1 MTDFGLLSAVTASP
15 QVEALTGDHAVL
27 TALLDVESTWSAVLE
42 DAGLVP
48 AGAADAVAE
57 AADPDLYDPASLAR
71 QAQGGG
77 NPVIPLVSALKAR
90 VREIDPAAVKAVHA
104 SLTSQDVQDTALMLL
119 AARVRAEL
127 LRELSRTTT
136 ALARL
141 SEEHA
146 DTLCV
151 GRSLGQHALPYT
163 FGLKAA
169 QWLQG
174 LNSAGRRLGEVA
186 LPAQFGGAVGTL
198 ASATLLTAG
207 SSVSPFVLTQD
218 HASRLGLAAPHVPW
232 HGDRQPVTVLGDA
245 LAGVLDAAGKIAGDV
260 LFLTRPEVA
269 ELGEPTVAGRGVSSA
284 MPQKQNPVLSVLLR
298 SAALQ
303 GPTFASQLHL
313 AAGLFNDER
322 ADGAWHS
329 EWPALRALLSLSLGA
344 VLTLREMIEG
354 LRVFPDAMRRNLD
367 LTGPLLLSER
377 VKAAVAPL
385 LGDAGQEALQAAV
398 DAALRV
404 SPEERPDAYARGL
417 RAAVPAEALSDDALA
432 ELLDPAGYLGEAEE
446 IRRRILD
453 SLPDT
458 PDSQDAL
465 DTQDEGAT
473 RD

>member
-1 MTDFGLLSAVTASP
+1 MPVTDFGLLSAITASP
-15 QVEALTGDHAVL
+15 EVDALTGDRAVL

-77 NPVIPLVSALKAR
+77 NPVIPLVAALKAQ
-90 VREIDPAAVKAVHA
+90 VRGIDPAAVKAVHA
-104 SLTSQDVQDTALMLL
+104 SLTSQDVQDSALMLL

-127 LRELSRTTT
+127 LRELSHTTT

-174 LNSAGRRLGEVA
+174 LNCAGRRLGEA
-186 LPAQFGGAVGTL
+186 TLPAQFGGAVGTL

-207 SSVSPFVLTQD
+207 SSASPFALAQD
-218 HASRLGLAAPHVPW
+218 HASRLGLATAHVPW

-245 LAGVLDAAGKIAGDV
+245 LAGILDAAGKIAGDV

-269 ELGEPTVAGRGVSSA
+269 ELGEPTGAGRGVSSA

-329 EWPALRALLSLSLGA
+329 EWPALRSLLSLSLGA

-385 LGDAGQEALQAAV
+385 LGDAGQEALQAVV
-398 DAALRV
+398 DAALRE
-404 SPEERPDAYARGL
+404 SPERRADAYARGL
-417 RAAVPAEALSDDALA
+417 RAAVPVEALSDDALA
-432 ELLDPAGYLGEAEE
+432 QLLDPAGYLGEAEE

-453 SLPDT
+453 SLPDA
-458 PDSQDAL
+458 PDA
-465 DTQDEGAT
+465 QDEGAT

>member
-1 MTDFGLLSAVTASP
+1 MTDFGLLSPVTASP
-15 QVEALTGDHAVL
+15 EVDALTGDRAVL
-27 TALLDVESTWSAVLE
+27 TALLDVESTWSAVLD

-48 AGAADAVAE
+48 AGTADAVAQ
-57 AADPDLYDPASLAR
+57 AADPALYDPASLAQ

-77 NPVIPLVSALKAR
+77 NPVIPLVARLKSR
-90 VREIDPAAVKAVHA
+90 VREIDPGAVMAVHA
-104 SLTSQDVQDTALMLL
+104 SLTSQDVQDSALMLL

-127 LRELSRTTT
+127 LRELSRATT

-174 LNSAGRRLGEVA
+174 LNSAGRRLGEA
-186 LPAQFGGAVGTL
+186 TLPAQFGGAAGTL
-198 ASATLLTAG
+198 ASASLLTAD
-207 SSVSPFVLTQD
+207 SSVSAFSLAQD
-218 HASRLGLAAPHVPW
+218 HAARLGLAAPHVPW
-232 HGDRQPVTVLGDA
+232 HGDRQAVTALGDA

-260 LFLTRPEVA
+260 LFLARPEVA
-269 ELGEPTVAGRGVSSA
+269 ELAEPAAEGRGVSSA
-284 MPQKQNPVLSVLLR
+284 MPQKQNPVLSVLVR

-303 GPTFASQLHL
+303 GPAFASQLHL

-329 EWPALRALLSLSLGA
+329 EWPALRALLSLALGA
-344 VLTLREMIEG
+344 VLRLRELAEG

-377 VKAAVAPL
+377 VNAVVPPL
-385 LGDAGQEALQAAV
+385 LGDAGQETLQGVV

-404 SPEERPDAYARGL
+404 SPEERADAYARGL
-417 RAAVPAEALSDDALA
+417 RTAVPAEALSDDALA
-432 ELLDPAGYLGEAEE
+432 DLLDPAGYLGEAEE

-458 PDSQDAL
+458 PDA
-465 DTQDEGAT
+465 QDEGAT
-473 RD
+473 RE